1 MTKIKCHMLC
11 PVSDKVRKL
20 EGSFQTQ
27 AFWQLRELISQEKG
41 PCGSKTSVFYRGKL
55 RFFVLFVLLCF
66 TNIAL
71 FYQLKL
77 CSGPESS
84 ESIRA
89 LAHFISLC
97 LILVILTIFQI
108 FKNYCYISC
117 WTSLVAQTVKNLPAM
132 QESWVRSLSW
142 EDPLEEDTATH
153 SSILAWRIS

>member
-41 PCGSKTSVFYRGKL
+41 PCGSKTSVCYTGKL

-66 TNIAL
+66 TNIA

-89 LAHFISLC
+89 FAPFISLC
-97 LILVILTIFQI
+97 LILVILTIFQT
-108 FKNYCYISC
+108 F
-117 WTSLVAQTVKNLPAM
+117 
-132 QESWVRSLSW
+132 
-142 EDPLEEDTATH
+142 
-153 SSILAWRIS
+153 